1 MNKSPENKKNSAR
14 DSNYFD
20 PWDGLDLGELYYAQ
34 KSVEKSP
41 SAPREPDQ
49 KSVRES
55 EIAPAPKADHA
66 PIREKEPSRAPERKY
81 ASSSLL
87 ANGFDPFGGSVF
99 DRREEPAKTA
109 APARTEREDQNA
121 PNKGEN
127 KPAAKQEQPKVQ
139 SWGEIIGNGFAK
151 IDAERVPYDASEKTS
166 FTVEAVAKAV
176 KKQRA
181 PKAKT
186 TRAVAPARESAPAK
200 TQERAP
206 ISAKKNSE
214 PAAAKRES
222 GPEKSSPDP
231 RAKNSATKP
240 EKNSQAKNQKNADSA
255 KKFGDPLTPGLPP
268 LTEKEKNAK
277 KRNFLRKVIASLVLF
292 SSLTAGAAMANS
304 AWHDIHSGGAETSR
318 FAAGRN
324 SDFKGNSTNK
334 KDAPAAPA
342 APELKQWP
350 NIPSTDLNKLATGQ
364 QAGAI
369 KMPNGHIV
377 KMVIGNK
384 NQSSNDTNL
393 MSPDT
398 AAVANLGDMSAL
410 GQPGV
415 NVGQDHSGY
424 LDENVAFNQ
433 LASGE
438 SMLGKKFE
446 VTANDGTSYVYEIT
460 QRVVVAPEYQGHGT
474 TVIQTNSDGTPRLAD
489 PNDPNSVIPIEGAKF
504 FNGETG
510 KFYADPLHPS
520 DKEADDNK
528 SILAL
533 STCAEDEMSKAYHHG
548 LSTHGLRIVSYGALE
563 AVYDKAGN
571 LIAGDGENAIT
582 GHTPAQLENIQAL
595 DAAAKIANGATN
607 Q

>member
-1 MNKSPENKKNSAR
+1 MNKSLENKNETLSF
-14 DSNYFD
+14 N
-20 PWDGLDLGELYYAQ
+20 PWELY
-34 KSVEKSP
+34 SG
-41 SAPREPDQ
+41 APRSTEKTPPAPRKTEP
-49 KSVRES
+49 KIVRNSGIVPVPESESSPVRGRES
-55 EIAPAPKADHA
+55 SP
-66 PIREKEPSRAPERKY
+66 APERKR
-81 ASSSLL
+81 ASSSQI
-87 ANGFDPFGGSVF
+87 ANGFDPFDDSMFRYRKKSAKVAAPT
-99 DRREEPAKTA
+99 RETSAKT
-109 APARTEREDQNA
+109 ERKKQTT
-121 PNKGEN
+121 PNEAEA
-127 KPAAKQEQPKVQ
+127 AAKQEKQTR
-139 SWGEIIGNGFAK
+139 SFA
-151 IDAERVPYDASEKTS
+151 VS
-166 FTVEAVAKAV
+166 AVTNAV
-176 KKQRA
+176 IKQRA
-181 PKAKT
+181 PEAKT
-186 TRAVAPARESAPAK
+186 AQASAPAREISSAK
-200 TQERAP
+200 TQKLAP
-206 ISAKKNSE
+206 IPANKKPESMPAEKTAERESE
-214 PAAAKRES
+214 PAKHPTISRT
-222 GPEKSSPDP
+222 
-231 RAKNSATKP
+231 KNSAPKS
-240 EKNSQAKNQKNADSA
+240 EAKNQKNTDPA

-268 LTEKEKNAK
+268 LTEKEKKAK

-334 KDAPAAPA
+334 KDAPAV
-342 APELKQWP
+342 PELKQWP

-446 VTANDGTSYVYEIT
+446 VTANDGTRYVYEIT

-489 PNDPNSVIPIEGAKF
+489 TNDPNSVIPIEGAKF

-520 DKEADDNK
+520 DKEADNNK